1 MSKYSMSLLPVLL
14 SPSSSSSVRRAPG
27 FLRASKRAAVDYA
40 RLLGRRLLLSHP
52 LVLLRAEDD
61 EDVRLI
67 GFLCASHLSS
77 ESARL
82 LLLRPGLLVLLAE
95 EEAAT
100 TFFFLS
106 LSHLSHEDA
115 RPGLLLSP
123 SKERRPP
130 DDEDGDVGLPPGLIL
145 CASHLSA
152 ASARLGLGGDELGRM
167 MAHGGVGSSGGIIIM
182 HLGGLGSSPGRA
194 ACAMARCTR
203 ATGIAMDQGRRG
215 TASTARS
222 SRGDEAERPGADEK
236 VTAVEVELYRAAARR
251 ASRPKSDRTGIR

>member
-1 MSKYSMSLLPVLL
+1 VSQ
-14 SPSSSSSVRRAPG
+14 
-27 FLRASKRAAVDYA
+27 RAAVDDA
-40 RLLGRRLLLSHP
+40 RLLLARRLLLSP

-61 EDVRLI
+61 QDVRLV

-82 LLLRPGLLVLLAE
+82 LLLLRPGLLVLLAE
-95 EEAAT
+95 EEAAAA
-100 TFFFLS
+100 FFFLL

-115 RPGLLLSP
+115 RPGLLMLSP
-123 SKERRPP
+123 SKKRRPH
-130 DDEDGDVGLPPGLIL
+130 DDDDDDVGLPAGLIL

-152 ASARLGLGGDELGRM
+152 ASARLGLGGDELGRT
-167 MAHGGVGSSGGIIIM
+167 MAHGGVGSSGGITIM

-215 TASTARS
+215 TASTARL
-222 SRGDEAERPGADEK
+222 SRGDEAERPWSYIGPP
-236 VTAVEVELYRAAARR
+236 RAAPDVPSPIEQAFNT
-251 ASRPKSDRTGIR
+251 KSDWERRPGGRARSG